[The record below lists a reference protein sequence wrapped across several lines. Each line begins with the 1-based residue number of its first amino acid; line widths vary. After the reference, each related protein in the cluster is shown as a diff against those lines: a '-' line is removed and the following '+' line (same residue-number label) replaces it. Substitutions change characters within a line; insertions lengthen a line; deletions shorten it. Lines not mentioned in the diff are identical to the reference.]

1 VDQVGASDRTAA
13 WPTAGTHPLGD
24 DLDPVTLVPHRAMR
38 AARPFAT
45 GRLPAGLPLAQLA
58 IRRQL
63 GGLFGHPGFG
73 EPGQPGLL
81 PREAA
86 SWHVLG
92 EPSSIAGGIRSL
104 LLQATHPIAMTGVAR
119 HSRYETDPLGRLAGT
134 SAWVTVATFG
144 SVDRSVELARTVRAM
159 HARVRGI
166 APGGVRYA
174 ADDPELLSWVQVSL
188 TASLLAANRLFA
200 PRPLDDEEADRFV
213 LEQSVAGALLDPR
226 VDLDAVVAH
235 RYASP
240 DDLGPLAESLPLIVD
255 GVMPRS
261 AAELAANL
269 RRRADELE
277 VRTEA
282 RATVRFLRSAPVPR
296 ATRLPY
302 RTMLAGAAA
311 SLPTGLAA
319 ALGVQPTM
327 GDIRAAAV
335 LLAAMRVATGRSPNL
350 EMAVRDR
357 S

>member
-1 VDQVGASDRTAA
+1 VLKVRASDRAA
-13 WPTAGTHPLGD
+13 VQRRGETHPLGD
-24 DLDPVTLVPHRAMR
+24 DLDPVTLVPHEAMR
-38 AARPFAT
+38 AARPLAT
-45 GRLPAGLPLAQLA
+45 ERLPAGLPLAQLA

-63 GGLFGHPGFG
+63 GGLFGHPGLG
-73 EPGQPGLL
+73 DPGQPGLL
-81 PREAA
+81 PRDAA
-86 SWHVLG
+86 SWLVLG
-92 EPSSIAGGIRSL
+92 EPSSIVGGIRSL

-144 SVDRSVELARTVRAM
+144 SVDRAVELARTVRAM
-159 HARVRGI
+159 HTRVRGI
-166 APGGVRYA
+166 AAGGVRYA

-200 PRPLDDEEADRFV
+200 PTPLTDEQADRFV
-213 LEQSVAGALLDPR
+213 LEQSVGGAILDPR
-226 VDLDAVVAH
+226 VELGTVVAH

-240 DDLGPLAESLPLIVD
+240 DDLRPLAESLPLLAD

-261 AAELAANL
+261 ADELAATFH
-269 RRRADELE
+269 RRAGELE

-296 ATRLPY
+296 VTRLPY

-311 SLPTGLAA
+311 SLPPGLAA

-327 GDIRAAAV
+327 GDVRAAAV
-335 LLAAMRVATGRSPNL
+335 LLAAMRFATGRSPSL
-350 EMAVRDR
+350 EVAVQHR